1 MGEFHSGLKDF
12 ENNDYLS
19 AEEQAIAKKERSQT
33 FEEGVERL
41 REYAREIAHAEKIMY
56 MAKKA
61 ALVRQFL
68 EKIGGIEHLTEKLCN
83 DFAEK
88 NKNYFDQGELV
99 WAIAENLDKDLL
111 K

>member
-1 MGEFHSGLKDF
+1 MSEFHNGLKDF
-12 ENNDYLS
+12 ENNNHLS
-19 AEEQAIAKKERSQT
+19 IEEQEIAKMDRSKT
-33 FEEGVERL
+33 FEDGVEKL
-41 REYAREIAHAEKIMY
+41 KKYAEEIAHAEQVIY

-68 EKIGGIEHLTEKLCN
+68 GKIGGIEHLTEKQCN
-83 DFAEK
+83 DFAER

-99 WAIAENLDKDLL
+99 YAIAVALDKDLM